1 MKNYY
6 YQSGT
11 VVTFIYSIVFT
22 MIVLTTLIPST
33 VGAATAACVWSQYRD
48 SILND
53 YLEVRNCVGLPMGWN
68 ACSAPDSLCGSGG
81 GWFSSWGSAPSCPA
95 EAVDGGSSTKDDSY
109 KCLSGLTVSPSGF
122 YPEGGM
128 CYAKPVFFSNC
139 TVDTPTNLKGT
150 AGGCGS
156 GEMTMSWDANAV
168 SGVEYEGYRADVGT
182 VAQVGGATS
191 FADTGLTA
199 GASYTYYLRAKY
211 RGAVSSYTS
220 VTVSAPPVCPAAS
233 VNLNFI

>member
-6 YQSGT
+6 YQPGT
-11 VVTFIYSIVFT
+11 VVTFIYSIIFT

-33 VGAATAACVWSQYRD
+33 VGAVTECRWQVSPEVTQG
-48 SILND
+48 D
-53 YLEVRNCVGLPMGWN
+53 YHEVRFCNSVAPGKTACDGPPN
-68 ACSAPDSLCGSGG
+68 ADCGSVAFFPSLACPTSAGNL
-81 GWFSSWGSAPSCPA
+81 SSENNGITCRIT
-95 EAVDGGSSTKDDSY
+95 STQ
-109 KCLSGLTVSPSGF
+109 TVSQPPLPFTPESGA
-122 YPEGGM
+122 
-128 CYAKPVFFSNC
+128 CYAKKLRTAC

-156 GEMTMSWDANAV
+156 GEMILSWNASGV

-182 VAQVGGATS
+182 VAQLGTATS
-191 FADTGLTA
+191 FGDTGLIA

-220 VTVSAPPVCPAAS
+220 VTVTAPPVCPAAS